1 MNDSISKDDLTT
13 IEDLSQKLEAAL
25 FAAGEP
31 LSVDRLMGLFNE
43 GEEPGRREINLALEN
58 LQTVYAGRAIELKQ
72 VGSGYRFQVVP
83 TLGEWVARLWQEKPA
98 RYSRALLETLAIIAY
113 RQPVT
118 RAEIEEIRGVSVS
131 TAIMKT
137 PLQREWVRSV
147 GQRDVPGRPSVFAT
161 TRRFLDHFNISSL
174 AELPPLDDIR
184 DIADLTPELDF
195 SDPSDH
201 SDPMSDGPNDQPEVN
216 SSGYGHEIE
225 RVVDSKEPELDQ
237 QVVHSSVGFSESF
250 TEEVS
255 EFSHLSSQAPL
266 NSDGLDM
273 KAARAALLDETPCQA
288 LESPPPEPPELNST
302 GAVSPVVISNQAGIE
317 LSSELDSD
325 PNISN
330 TGSDSTDGSD

>member
-1 MNDSISKDDLTT
+1 MSGAIAKDDLTM
-13 IEDLSQKLEAAL
+13 IETLSQKLEAAL

-31 LSVDRLMGLFNE
+31 LSVDRLMALFDE
-43 GEEPGRREINLALEN
+43 DEVPGRREINLALTT
-58 LQTVYAGRAIELKQ
+58 LQSVYAGRAIELKQ

-83 TLGEWVARLWQEKPA
+83 TLGHWVARLWQEKPA

-137 PLQREWVRSV
+137 LLQREWVRSV

-161 TRRFLDHFNISSL
+161 TRGFLDHFNISSL

-195 SDPSDH
+195 SDPNEASEEITEGNNGELEDDGSEYGDEKTRASD
-201 SDPMSDGPNDQPEVN
+201 SPERDLA
-216 SSGYGHEIE
+216 E
-225 RVVDSKEPELDQ
+225 
-237 QVVHSSVGFSESF
+237 QVGIAPVGFSEPV
-250 TEEVS
+250 ED
-255 EFSHLSSQAPL
+255 FSQQPL

-273 KAARAALLDETPCQA
+273 AAARAALLEETPDQA
-288 LESPPPEPPELNST
+288 IELPPPEPPEFMVT
-302 GAVSPVVISNQAGIE
+302 GATAPASISTTAGNE
-317 LSSELDSD
+317 LSSETDINTPNVTSGDATND
-325 PNISN
+325 PI
-330 TGSDSTDGSD
+330 DGAI

>member
-1 MNDSISKDDLTT
+1 MSGAIAKDDLTMT
-13 IEDLSQKLEAAL
+13 ETLSQKLEAAL

-31 LSVDRLMGLFNE
+31 LSVDRLMALFDE
-43 GEEPGRREINLALEN
+43 DEVPGRREINLALTT
-58 LQTVYAGRAIELKQ
+58 LQSVYAGRAIELKQ

-83 TLGEWVARLWQEKPA
+83 TLGNWVARLWQEKPA

-137 PLQREWVRSV
+137 LLQREWVRSV

-161 TRRFLDHFNISSL
+161 TRGFLDHFNISSL

-195 SDPSDH
+195 SDPNEATVKPTDIDNGDLESD
-201 SDPMSDGPNDQPEVN
+201 DN
-216 SSGYGHEIE
+216 
-225 RVVDSKEPELDQ
+225 VDSDEPTGVIDGTERELTE
-237 QVVHSSVGFSESF
+237 QVGIAPVGFSEP
-250 TEEVS
+250 VD
-255 EFSHLSSQAPL
+255 EFSQQPL

-273 KAARAALLDETPCQA
+273 AAARAALLEETPGQA
-288 LESPPPEPPELNST
+288 IESPPPESQEFTVTRATAPASIST
-302 GAVSPVVISNQAGIE
+302 TAGNE
-317 LSSELDSD
+317 LSSETDINT
-325 PNISN
+325 PNITPGDATN
-330 TGSDSTDGSD
+330 DPIDGAI

>member
-1 MNDSISKDDLTT
+1 MSGAIAKDDLAM
-13 IEDLSQKLEAAL
+13 IEALSQKLEAAL

-31 LSVDRLMGLFNE
+31 LSVDRLMGLFDE
-43 GEEPGRREINLALEN
+43 GEEPGRREINSALAY
-58 LQTVYAGRAIELKQ
+58 LQSVYAGRAIELKQ

-83 TLGEWVARLWQEKPA
+83 TLGSWVARLWQEKPA

-137 PLQREWVRSV
+137 LLQREWVRSV

-161 TRRFLDHFNISSL
+161 TRGFLDHFNISSL

-195 SDPSDH
+195 SDPNEATVKPTDIDNGDLESD
-201 SDPMSDGPNDQPEVN
+201 DN
-216 SSGYGHEIE
+216 
-225 RVVDSKEPELDQ
+225 VDSDEPTGVIDGTERELTE
-237 QVVHSSVGFSESF
+237 QVGIAPVGFSEP
-250 TEEVS
+250 VD
-255 EFSHLSSQAPL
+255 EFSQQPL

-273 KAARAALLDETPCQA
+273 AAARAALLEETPGQA
-288 LESPPPEPPELNST
+288 IESPPPESQEFTVTRATAPASIST
-302 GAVSPVVISNQAGIE
+302 TAGNE
-317 LSSELDSD
+317 LSSETDINT
-325 PNISN
+325 PNITPGDATN
-330 TGSDSTDGSD
+330 DPIDGAI

>member
-1 MNDSISKDDLTT
+1 MTQTIAEDDQPM
-13 IEDLSQKLEAAL
+13 IETLGQKIEAAL

-31 LSVDRLMGLFNE
+31 LSVDRLMALFDE
-43 GEEPGRREINLALEN
+43 GEEPGRREINLALES
-58 LQTVYAGRAIELKQ
+58 LQEIYAGRAIELKQ

-83 TLGEWVARLWQEKPA
+83 KLGNWVARLWQEKPA

-137 PLQREWVRSV
+137 LLQREWVRSV
-147 GQRDVPGRPSVFAT
+147 GHRDVPGRPTVFAT

-195 SDPSDH
+195 SDPSEES
-201 SDPMSDGPNDQPEVN
+201 SDVADDMNEGSVTQGDGV
-216 SSGYGHEIE
+216 IE
-225 RVVDSKEPELDQ
+225 QLDVADTETEDGVAVPIEPVEY
-237 QVVHSSVGFSESF
+237 SE
-250 TEEVS
+250 
-255 EFSHLSSQAPL
+255 PL

-273 KAARAALLDETPCQA
+273 AMARAALLEESPDQE
-288 LESPPPEPPELNST
+288 LESPPPEVTDPET
-302 GAVSPVVISNQAGIE
+302 V
-317 LSSELDSD
+317 D
-325 PNISN
+325 P
-330 TGSDSTDGSD
+330 DFQE